1 MRTLCSLA
9 VLGAVAALIG
19 TACGDASTPSSGY
32 YRQGQGS
39 SGDTTDP
46 GQSSGNN
53 TASSSGSTSGSNASG
68 SSGQTT
74 SSSSGGT
81 QVKGSFDVLLDKAT
95 ATGDMTTTFT
105 VQVTIAPKDGFAGKV
120 DLKCAGLPTHATGTF
135 DKTSVDVSCGDSVLA
150 AGEYSVFFTIDEDMN
165 WSINFQGKDKTFTE
179 KLTLRLL
186 PLGPCRER
194 AKTDISPLQPFAQRR
209 DLQPGQQHPPRVVRN
224 SRLPTAIA
232 THGNVSDFGSRRSKG
247 TDGLSLSCSTRSRAT
262 SPRRRPSEAKANS
275 RMARARVSARRSDRR
290 VASSRSSASR
300 VTARLLLRY
309 RGRERGAEARRAGSS
324 RFRIG
329 HECAQGDVV
338 HWALLSETVGSVGPA
353 QQDAGVAIG
362 QTHALLLQA

>member
-120 DLKCAGLPTHATGTF
+120 DLKCAGLPTDATGTF
-135 DKTSVDVSCGDSVLA
+135 DKTSVDVSGT
-150 AGEYSVFFTIDEDMN
+150 AGATATFTIKTKSTTPPDTSQVKITATSGALSKDATYGMT
-165 WSINFQGKDKTFTE
+165 INPKIEIDIKLNATINDFTDSKDLTVATGGKAVTVVVKNLNSTGE
-179 KLTLRLL
+179 IVHA
-186 PLGPCRER
+186 GN
-194 AKTDISPLQPFAQRR
+194 
-209 DLQPGQQHPPRVVRN
+209 PPDFPHGN
-224 SRLPTAIA
+224 TGTAIA
-232 THGNVSDFGSRRSKG
+232 PNTTENQVRSVKGGTNYTWYLHSKG
-247 TDGLSLSCSTRSRAT
+247 DPGAANRAII
-262 SPRRRPSEAKANS
+262 
-275 RMARARVSARRSDRR
+275 RA
-290 VASSRSSASR
+290 
-300 VTARLLLRY
+300 
-309 RGRERGAEARRAGSS
+309 
-324 RFRIG
+324 
-329 HECAQGDVV
+329 Q
-338 HWALLSETVGSVGPA
+338 
-353 QQDAGVAIG
+353 
-362 QTHALLLQA
+362 